1 MSEVLLI
8 LIVTSLSCSLIGNLL
23 VISNQSMV
31 ADALSHSVLL
41 GIVLGFFLTG
51 DLNSPLLMVGA
62 SLFGVLTI
70 LMIDT
75 LYRQK
80 IAQDAATG
88 LVFTFFFAAGVMLI
102 SLYARNV
109 HLDLDMVLMGE
120 VLFAP
125 FVRSHLLGLD
135 MPVALVKA
143 VVLFLLI
150 GTFYVALFRRFS
162 LYLFDKTQA
171 ALVGIRV
178 SLLKLAAM
186 FLVSL
191 TIVVAF
197 ESLGSITVIS
207 FLVAPAILASLVA
220 THFISYSMISLCFG
234 MVIACLGYYLAH
246 SFDVTVSGTTAVV
259 ALVSFLV
266 LLVVK
271 LLFQK
276 CRSVLKIGHY

>member
-8 LIVTSLSCSLIGNLL
+8 LIVMSLSCSLIGNLL
-23 VISNQSMV
+23 VISNQSMI

-62 SLFGVLTI
+62 SFFGVLTI
-70 LMIDT
+70 LAIDT
-75 LYRQK
+75 LCRQT

-88 LVFTFFFAAGVMLI
+88 LVFTFFFAVGVMLI

-109 HLDLDMVLMGE
+109 HLDLDLVLMGE

-125 FVRSHLLGLD
+125 FSRTHLFGLD

-143 VVLFLLI
+143 IVLLLMV
-150 GTFYVALFRRFS
+150 GTFYIVLFRRLS

-171 ALVGIRV
+171 TLVGIRV
-178 SLLKLAAM
+178 SLLKLVAM
-186 FLVSL
+186 FFISL

-207 FLVAPAILASLVA
+207 FLVAPAMLASLVV
-220 THFISYSMISLCFG
+220 TTFISYSILSLCFG
-234 MVIACLGYYLAH
+234 VLIACLGYYLAQ
-246 SFDVTVSGTTAVV
+246 SFDVTVSGMTAVV

-266 LLVVK
+266 LLLVK
-271 LLFQK
+271 ALFQK
-276 CRSVLKIGHY
+276 CRLILKRDY